1 MASQLEHSADHIP
14 MGWGGAYRH
23 KKGVEGSRGASA
35 ECVSEHKLSQRQ
47 TNNNPGM
54 QRTAQRSQGKNEH
67 RAEWGEGRGSQRKHA
82 WSSTDEKMGKE
93 MKNRTTRIQSQ
104 SVYKIMSKSTV

>member
-1 MASQLEHSADHIP
+1 MVWLASWSILPTTFLWD
-14 MGWGGAYRH
+14 GVGLTDT
-23 KKGVEGSRGASA
+23 KKEWKEAGGASA

-67 RAEWGEGRGSQRKHA
+67 RAEWGGGTGITEEARL
-82 WSSTDEKMGKE
+82 E
-93 MKNRTTRIQSQ
+93 
-104 SVYKIMSKSTV
+104 